1 MGKSGQFAQFVQE
14 MVDNNVDDMTIINE
28 TKVRFGI
35 RITEDYI
42 DSLREHASLDST
54 YDNWG

>member
-1 MGKSGQFAQFVQE
+1 MGKSGQFVHFVQE
-14 MVDNNVDDMTIINE
+14 MVDNNADDMTIINE

-35 RITEDYI
+35 RITPDYI

>member
-14 MVDNNVDDMTIINE
+14 MVDSNYDDMTIINE

-35 RITEDYI
+35 PITLEYI

>member
-1 MGKSGQFAQFVQE
+1 MSRSGQFIQFVQE
-14 MVDNNVDDMTIINE
+14 MIDNNADDMYIINE
-28 TKVRFGI
+28 TTVRFGV
-35 RITEDYI
+35 RITTDYI